1 MRKTVLITGSS
12 KGLGKSL
19 ALVFAK
25 NGYNVVIHG
34 RCAAS
39 LRNLEKKI
47 LNLGVECRVINGDLV
62 HKTID
67 SIFIECPMTT
77 ISAGGGAVDH
87 IGSMGNKID
96 ILINNAGT
104 HLYKPFHEC
113 TQEDILDVLYA
124 NLVSPMI
131 FLQKVYTAFAKK
143 KSGIIVNI
151 NSLAGKTGA
160 FGETLYCASK
170 HGLRGFS
177 KALQFEATKHN
188 VRIIDV
194 FLGKMQ
200 TDICKG
206 SKDFKKYI
214 KTEEAADLI
223 FRTCQSYPS
232 MRTTEIEL
240 LRGNY

>member
-1 MRKTVLITGSS
+1 MKKTVLITGSS
-12 KGLGKSL
+12 RGLGKSL
-19 ALVFAK
+19 ALAFAQ
-25 NGYNVVIHG
+25 NGYNIIIHG
-34 RCAAS
+34 RS
-39 LRNLEKKI
+39 FDVLEKVRKAVAKYKI
-47 LNLGVECRVINGDLV
+47 NCDIVCRDLSDNVESPVHLGINHLANMA
-62 HKTID
+62 
-67 SIFIECPMTT
+67 SER
-77 ISAGGGAVDH
+77 
-87 IGSMGNKID
+87 NID
-96 ILINNAGT
+96 IFINNAGT
-104 HLYKPFHEC
+104 HIVNPLEEC
-113 TQEDILDVLYA
+113 STAEITDIIRTNLLAPILLTQKIYSL
-124 NLVSPMI
+124 
-131 FLQKVYTAFAKK
+131 FAKR
-143 KSGIIVNI
+143 KSGLIVNI
-151 NSLAGKTGA
+151 NSLAGKSGA
-160 FGETLYCASK
+160 FGESIYCASK